1 MKLKSK
7 PKNQS
12 TNPRPR
18 KAVKDELNDRYRL
31 FFKTNGSSIL
41 IAKDLTYIAA
51 KAVIIETTLR
61 INDLRGKLNGNF
73 YVVR

>member
-1 MKLKSK
+1 MKLKTK

>member
-1 MKLKSK
+1 MKLKTK

-51 KAVIIETTLR
+51 KAVIIETTRR

>member
-1 MKLKSK
+1 MKLKTK

-73 YVVR
+73 YIVR

>member
-1 MKLKSK
+1 MTLKTKL
-7 PKNQS
+7 KNQS

-41 IAKDLTYIAA
+41 IAKGLTYIAA
-51 KAVIIETTLR
+51 KAVIVETTRR

>member
-1 MKLKSK
+1 MKLKTK

-18 KAVKDELNDRYRL
+18 KAVKDELNDRARL

-41 IAKDLTYIAA
+41 IGKNLTIVST
-51 KAVIIETTLR
+51 KILCSEFKKRIEQLGGN
-61 INDLRGKLNGNF
+61 INGTF
-73 YVVR
+73 YSVR